1 MWRGRRDLW
10 TLSKIEGSV
19 FARLNFWGLSC
30 WCGTLLVVSI
40 LDISL
45 RLLFMDCHLWP
56 LLQSCGRRGGEGL
69 GEGLVVVPVGTMG
82 SFLPRDS
89 LFRAVEGSGGLW
101 TLSKIE
107 SLARARVSPSEVYPA
122 GKLSD
127 TGKSK
132 IAICGRFC
140 SPEGVKEIFILL
152 LKF

>member
-1 MWRGRRDLW
+1 MDSVQNRGLGVCAPQLLRFILLVWHFTCRFDFRHK
-10 TLSKIEGSV
+10 SKIAICGLPV
-19 FARLNFWGLSC
+19 VAAFA
-30 WCGTLLVVSI
+30 V
-40 LDISL
+40 
-45 RLLFMDCHLWP
+45 LWAK
-56 LLQSCGRRGGEGL
+56 G

-140 SPEGVKEIFILL
+140 SPEGVKKIFILL

>member
-1 MWRGRRDLW
+1 MAAFAVLW
-10 TLSKIEGSV
+10 AKG
-19 FARLNFWGLSC
+19 
-30 WCGTLLVVSI
+30 
-40 LDISL
+40 
-45 RLLFMDCHLWP
+45 
-56 LLQSCGRRGGEGL
+56 

-140 SPEGVKEIFILL
+140 SPEGVKKIFILL